1 MSSGVSINRNKI
13 ITSIAT
19 LFSGSF
25 VAQGMTAVTL
35 LLTARQLQVDNYG
48 QYAACITLTSMLAIV
63 FSLGLDIWLLREG
76 GKAPQRIGE
85 IAGSVLGIKGLLGIA
100 WVLILFMAAPLF
112 NQQSFP
118 TALLRWSVILLWSD
132 TLFAT
137 CLTAFKSS
145 MHNRTP
151 SILEAGADTLW
162 FACTLVLMGYGALH
176 PEAYMK
182 IRVLVSL
189 MALTLSILILVRRF
203 QLNFVPAIA
212 REALSQ
218 FFHFALSDFLGMVT
232 MRVDVVIISVT
243 LGTTATGLYS
253 PAVGLVN
260 MAFLAPMAIYW
271 VMLPVLSNLYKNHV
285 DQAWITAKR
294 TVWLSLAVG
303 LGLTLLYFFGAPFLP
318 VILGPSYEGSVA
330 VLRILSWILLF
341 KCGSFAMATILVARN
356 LQARRTLIQVVAAS
370 MNIILNLL
378 IVYKYGIN
386 GVAVV
391 YVLTEIVLFSGYS
404 GSVWRSK

>member
-1 MSSGVSINRNKI
+1 
-13 ITSIAT
+13 
-19 LFSGSF
+19 
-25 VAQGMTAVTL
+25 
-35 LLTARQLQVDNYG
+35 
-48 QYAACITLTSMLAIV
+48 
-63 FSLGLDIWLLREG
+63 
-76 GKAPQRIGE
+76 
-85 IAGSVLGIKGLLGIA
+85 
-100 WVLILFMAAPLF
+100 
-112 NQQSFP
+112 
-118 TALLRWSVILLWSD
+118 
-132 TLFAT
+132 
-137 CLTAFKSS
+137 
-145 MHNRTP
+145 
-151 SILEAGADTLW
+151 
-162 FACTLVLMGYGALH
+162 
-176 PEAYMK
+176 
-182 IRVLVSL
+182 
-189 MALTLSILILVRRF
+189 
-203 QLNFVPAIA
+203 
-212 REALSQ
+212 
-218 FFHFALSDFLGMVT
+218 
-232 MRVDVVIISVT
+232 VDVVIISVT

-285 DQAWITAKR
+285 DQARITAKR